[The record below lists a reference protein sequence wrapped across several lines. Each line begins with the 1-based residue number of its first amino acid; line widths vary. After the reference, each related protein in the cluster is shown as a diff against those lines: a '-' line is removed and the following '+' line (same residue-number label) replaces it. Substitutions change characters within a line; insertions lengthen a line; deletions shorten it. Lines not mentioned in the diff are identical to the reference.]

1 MRDQTFS
8 LSGVL
13 DHFKELITR
22 GQAFN
27 FGMGDIARIRG
38 EMKALVSSL
47 AGLYVQFK
55 QKEKALKAAAKRKE
69 NDAKASA
76 PGESAVA
83 EGKEN
88 SALQNSDTAD
98 DEPAQL

>member
-22 GQAFN
+22 GRAFN

-88 SALQNSDTAD
+88 SAVQNSDTAD